1 MRTIDEIYKAIE
13 ADGVEVLT
21 PEEIVKYVEYEREL
35 AARDAAFNERQNEC
49 ASALAAT
56 AQAQRDLAQRAGDI
70 LDTLINNQ
78 PNFEVME

>member
-13 ADGVEVLT
+13 TDGIEVLT
-21 PEEIVKYVEYEREL
+21 PEEVVAYVENERKI
-35 AARDAAFNERQNEC
+35 AARDAAFNERQKGYAE
-49 ASALAAT
+49 ALDAT

-70 LDTLINNQ
+70 LDTLISNQ